1 MPRAV
6 VWLWLF
12 TVPLPVAA
20 QAPLRATAEVDRS
33 RITLAE
39 SVRLTLTIEGPANLT
54 VELPPQL
61 LSREAHAIWRIRD
74 ADGGR
79 VQLTPLPDGRQQWK
93 RVYQLDAFALS
104 HPPNTP
110 LPLVLNPVWV
120 NRQRVHW
127 EPEWLGVVVDRIGG
141 ESAPTERTPFP
152 ITGIEELPPPP
163 PSAASPWPWPWIAA
177 VGLGVVLVTA
187 VVVWWR
193 TRLPVPVSAEAQALA
208 ALELMEGSSV
218 PVAQQVEEVATIVRK
233 FIESRFGI
241 AARKQTT
248 AELLAAA
255 AEQGWPVEPTHT
267 LRLLLEECDRA
278 KFAGDLPDDDGCRR
292 LIGRA
297 RDWINDIGR
306 SAGPR

>member
-1 MPRAV
+1 MPHAA

-12 TVPLPVAA
+12 TAPLPVAA
-20 QAPLRATAEVDRS
+20 PAPLRATAEVDRS

-39 SVRLTLTIEGPANLT
+39 SVRLTLTIEGPAQLT
-54 VELPPQL
+54 VELPSQL

-74 ADGGR
+74 ADGGH
-79 VQLTPLPDGRQQWK
+79 VQLTTLPDGRQQWK
-93 RVYQLDAFALS
+93 RVYELDAFALS

-120 NRQRVHW
+120 NRQQVHW
-127 EPEWLGVVVDRIGG
+127 EPEWLGVVVDRTGG
-141 ESAPTERTPFP
+141 ESAPTEQTPFP
-152 ITGIEELPPPP
+152 ITGIEELPPPS
-163 PSAASPWPWPWIAA
+163 PSAASPWPWPWIVVA
-177 VGLGVVLVTA
+177 GLGAVLVVA

-193 TRLPVPVSAEAQALA
+193 SRPPVPVSAEARALA
-208 ALELMEGSSV
+208 ALARLDGSAV
-218 PVAQQVEEVATIVRK
+218 PVAQQVDAVATIIRE
-233 FIESRFGI
+233 FIEGRFAI
-241 AARKQTT
+241 AASKQTT

-278 KFAGDLPDDDGCRR
+278 KFAGNLPDDDGCRR

-297 RDWINDIGR
+297 RDWIHDISR

>member
-1 MPRAV
+1 MPCAV
-6 VWLWLF
+6 VWLWF
-12 TVPLPVAA
+12 CTVPLPVAA
-20 QAPLRATAEVDRS
+20 PVRATAEVDRP

-54 VELPPQL
+54 VELPSQL
-61 LSREAHAIWRIRD
+61 LSREAHAIWRIRE

-120 NRQRVHW
+120 NRQQVHW

-141 ESAPTERTPFP
+141 ESAPTEQTPFP
-152 ITGIEELPPPP
+152 ITGIEELPPPAP
-163 PSAASPWPWPWIAA
+163 FAASPSPWPWIALA
-177 VGLGVVLVTA
+177 VLGVVLGAA
-187 VVVWWR
+187 VLMGWR
-193 TRLPVPVSAEAQALA
+193 RRPPVPVSAEARALA
-208 ALELMEGSSV
+208 ALEKLAGSCV
-218 PVAQQVEEVATIVRK
+218 PVAQRVEEVAAIVRE
-233 FIESRFGI
+233 FIESRFAI
-241 AARKQTT
+241 AASKQTT

-255 AEQGWPVEPTHT
+255 TEQGWPVEPTHT

-278 KFAGDLPDDDGCRR
+278 KFAGNLPDDDGCRR

-297 RDWINDIGR
+297 WDWINDIGR
-306 SAGPR
+306 PTGPR